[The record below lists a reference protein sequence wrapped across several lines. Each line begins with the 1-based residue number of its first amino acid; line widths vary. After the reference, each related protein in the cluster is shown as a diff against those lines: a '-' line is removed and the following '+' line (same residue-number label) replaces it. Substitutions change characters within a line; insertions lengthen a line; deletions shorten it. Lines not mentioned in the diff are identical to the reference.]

1 MARLDPVPDASLTR
15 GTRFWFWVIRRIFGR
30 VLTPY
35 RILAHAPRLVGTST
49 LANAAFATGRW
60 EIGSQL
66 RTLIHL
72 RVASLV
78 GCVF

>member
-1 MARLDPVPDASLTR
+1 MARLEPVPDTSLTL
-15 GTRFWFWVIRRIFGR
+15 GTRFWFWIIRRVFGR

-35 RILAHAPRLVGTST
+35 RILAHAPRLVGGST
-49 LANAAFATGRW
+49 LANAIFGLGRW
-60 EIGSQL
+60 EISPEL

>member
-1 MARLDPVPDASLTR
+1 MARLEPVPDASLTL
-15 GTRFWFWVIRRIFGR
+15 GTRFWFWIIRRVFGR
-30 VLTPY
+30 MLKPY
-35 RILAHAPRLVGTST
+35 PILAHAPRLVAGATLGNALFST
-49 LANAAFATGRW
+49 GKW
-60 EIGSQL
+60 EIGPEL